1 MRFLP
6 FVLAR
11 VLAAFGPVGGAY
23 PQTAP
28 TGARV
33 EQTSAP
39 VERARPVEEEPAGG
53 SKPNAAVWI
62 AIGVVVGLLILIT
75 AISDSGVG
83 FPDTAPGN
91 TIQ

>member
-6 FVLAR
+6 FVLAL
-11 VLAAFGPVGGAY
+11 VLAAFGPVGGAFA
-23 PQTAP
+23 QAAP

-33 EQTSAP
+33 EQATAP
-39 VERARPVEEEPAGG
+39 VDQARPVEAEPAGG

-62 AIGVVVGLLILIT
+62 GIGVVLGLLILIT

-83 FPDTAPGN
+83 FPDTAPRN